1 MTKRT
6 IEHKASNTAGYTCFS
21 RACASREKDE
31 RFRGPDY
38 LAEIFLPLGA
48 RFILGAPFLRK
59 LFMRKIAPPGIYEY
73 VLARTKLLDEAFINA
88 LENRFT
94 QIVLL
99 GAGFDTRALRFK
111 SKNMGAKI
119 FELDI
124 QTTQQPKV
132 EILNRKRI
140 PLPKE
145 LVFVPIDF
153 NRESIAEAL
162 GHADYAMNQRSLF
175 IWEGVTMYLTTDAV
189 DRTLEFIRSS
199 SVEGSIVAFDY
210 IYASVL
216 RQENKFYG
224 EREIYKMVSRAGESW
239 TFGIEDKTIDDF
251 LTQRG
256 FKLITHHTPSD
267 LEKAYLIAGDGTCF
281 GHINGTHCIVT
292 ASVCEDFANPKNGT
306 EIGFPSGF

>member
-31 RFRGPDY
+31 RFRGPDN

-48 RFILGAPFLRK
+48 RVILAAPFLRR
-59 LFMRKIAPPGIYEY
+59 LFMRNIAPPGIYEY
-73 VLARTKLLDEAFINA
+73 VLTRTKLLDEVFVDA
-88 LENRFT
+88 LKNRFT

-99 GAGFDTRALRFK
+99 GAGFDTRPLRFRNE
-111 SKNMGAKI
+111 NMGSKI
-119 FELDI
+119 YELDI
-124 QTTQQPKV
+124 QTTQHPKI

-140 PLPKE
+140 ALPKE
-145 LVFVPIDF
+145 LLFVPIDF
-153 NRESIAEAL
+153 NRERIADAL
-162 GHADYAMNQRSLF
+162 GNAGYATNQRNLF
-175 IWEGVTMYLTTDAV
+175 IWEGVTMYLTADAI
-189 DRTLEFIRSS
+189 DSTLEFIRSS

-216 RQENKFYG
+216 RRESKFYG
-224 EREIYKMVSRAGESW
+224 EREIYKTVSRAGEGW
-239 TFGIEDKTIDDF
+239 TFGIEDGTIEDF

-267 LEKAYLIAGDGTCF
+267 LEKAYLTADDGTRF
-281 GHINGTHCIVT
+281 GCINGTHCIVT
-292 ASVCEDFANPKNGT
+292 ASVCKDFGNAKNPS
-306 EIGFPSGF
+306 EIEFPSGF